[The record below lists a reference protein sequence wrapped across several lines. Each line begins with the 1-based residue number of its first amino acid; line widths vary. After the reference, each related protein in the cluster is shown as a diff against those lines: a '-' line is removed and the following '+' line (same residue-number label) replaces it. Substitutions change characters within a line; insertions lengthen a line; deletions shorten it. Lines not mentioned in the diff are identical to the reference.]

1 LAILN
6 GTSADDSIIGTAG
19 DDTIEGLGGNDSLQG
34 LDGNDILRGGDEI
47 DNLSGGDGDDRLEG
61 GAGIDYL
68 YDGYGNDI
76 VDGGEG
82 DDHISNTSSAGD
94 DVLIGGAGNDYF
106 GINHIENGDHVEVDG
121 GTGNDW
127 VWLFDSYANEHVL
140 AMGSGDDR
148 VTLTVLRGSTRMT
161 LGEGRDVVEL
171 HEYFGSSLGQG
182 SAVITDFVP
191 GDLGDRVELLELIPR
206 YFTGW
211 DHALNPF
218 STGHARLLQNGA
230 NTLLQF
236 DLNGGGDNWVTALT
250 FENASAAD
258 FTGYNLD
265 GYPPNG
271 TLPAGQ
277 NLIGTGDVD
286 TLSGSAGADEIGGQG
301 GDDVLRGG
309 AGNDRIDG
317 GGGHDDLFGQI
328 GNDELHGGDGDD
340 ELDGG
345 YGADLIYGEAGNDYI
360 NSIRGADVL
369 DGGDGNDNI
378 AINRGS
384 LTIETVTASGGAGD
398 DGFVLYAWTSST
410 FNVDAGSGD
419 DVIYVSVMSGLAN
432 LTLGQGADRLVLD
445 GTSAGYLAEYGSI
458 VVSDFAP
465 SAGDVVDLTEFA
477 SGAFFSWDGSANPFG
492 AGFMRLVQGGGD
504 TLLQIDINGTNSSWR
519 TIVTFQNVAAGAFT
533 AASFSGFAPD
543 GSPTPGLVLTGT
555 DYNDSLSGSG
565 GGDMI
570 DGLDGHDSIKGL
582 AGADQIDGG
591 PGRDSLYGGTGDD
604 ILKGGDG
611 DDYLTGEAGDDLML
625 AGEGDDQVQDD
636 YGSDIVL
643 AGAGNDRLTLQ
654 RFTSWGDTVA
664 MLGEEG
670 DDTLWLAQY
679 AITYSTVDMGSGN
692 DTVTLGP
699 TLGTLRLTLGSGAD
713 TIVVADH
720 GWDYHG
726 AADIIDFT
734 PGEDVIVMDHFFGA
748 FLQGWDPATNPFETG
763 FARLVESGSDTILQ
777 FDRNGGGD
785 AYVTWFSLLGVSP
798 HSLGVSSIG
807 YAVPPHRYG
816 GDGDETFTYV
826 SPAALAGVRFDGG
839 GGTDR
844 LVLDGQFGGGVVFA
858 PGTLLKM
865 ERIELV
871 SAPQGSLNG
880 YDIILANGNLGAGS
894 QLVVSGVGLGA
905 GETLRFD
912 AGAVTNARVS
922 VTAGAG
928 DDSLFG
934 GSGDD
939 SLAGGGG
946 TDILRG
952 NGGNDTL
959 DGGAGADAMA
969 GGLGNDLYFVDDAG
983 DVVTEAA
990 AAGTDE
996 VRASI
1001 AAYSLVGANVENL
1014 SAGSDI
1020 AHDFR
1025 GNSGNN
1031 VITGGSGNDVLRL
1044 HDGGNDIVNAGA
1056 GNDSLFFIGTLS
1068 AGDLVNGGSGTD
1080 TLVLQG
1086 NYAGGLTLGVN
1097 VTQIENISILG
1108 GGNTAFGDPGTNRY
1122 DYVLTTHNSNFAAGV
1137 QARINGAALLEG
1149 EDFTFNGSAET
1160 NASFVVYGGKG
1171 KDTLTGG
1178 LGNDIFFYAEERFA
1192 SGDTVNGGPGYD
1204 GMFLRGN
1211 YTIDFNAPGYTG
1223 LFTNIE
1229 NLTLTSATDERYAR
1243 GGGTDFDY
1251 NLVLSDAIV
1260 KPGETLTVSG
1270 TILMASETMNLDA
1283 SQETDGL
1290 LRIFGGKASDIL
1302 KGGGQSDLIHGNLG
1316 ADTLTGNGGADT
1328 FRYQATAE
1336 STAGSVDQIT
1346 DFAAGTDKI
1355 ELTRIDADT
1364 LTAGDQAFTWI
1375 GANAFGGSAG
1385 QLRAYQNGS
1394 SWFVEGDANGD
1405 GIADL
1410 VIQLNVTGGPLTQ
1423 NDFLL

>member
-1 LAILN
+1 MATLN
-6 GTSADDSIIGTAG
+6 GTPANDNITGTTG
-19 DDTIEGLGGNDSLQG
+19 DDTIEGLGGNDWLEG
-34 LDGNDILRGGDEI
+34 GDGNDILRGGGEI

-61 GAGIDYL
+61 GDGIDYL

-76 VDGGEG
+76 AEGGEG
-82 DDHISNTSSAGD
+82 DDHFSNTFTAGD
-94 DVLIGGAGNDYF
+94 DVLIGGGGNDYF
-106 GINHIENGDHVEVDG
+106 GIDHIETGDHVEVDG
-121 GTGNDW
+121 GTGDDR
-127 VWLFDSYANEHVL
+127 VWLFDSFANEHVL

-148 VTLTVLRGSTRMT
+148 VTLTVVRGSTRMT

-182 SAVITDFVP
+182 GSVAIADFVP
-191 GDLGDRVELLELIPR
+191 GDAGDRVELIELIPR

-218 STGHARLLQNGA
+218 STGHARLLQSGA

-250 FENASAAD
+250 FENVQAAD
-258 FTGYNLD
+258 FTAYNLD

-277 NLIGTGDVD
+277 NMVGTADVD
-286 TLSGSAGADEIGGQG
+286 TLYGSGGADQMDGQG
-301 GDDVLRGG
+301 GNDVLRGG

-317 GGGHDDLFGQI
+317 GIGHDDLFGQI

-345 YGADLIYGEAGNDYI
+345 YGADLVYGEAGNDYI
-360 NSIRGADVL
+360 SSVRGADIL
-369 DGGDGNDNI
+369 DGGDGNDNFY
-378 AINRGS
+378 INRGS
-384 LTIETVTASGGAGD
+384 LTLETVTASGGAGN
-398 DGFVLYAWTSST
+398 DGFTLYAWTSST
-410 FNVDAGSGD
+410 FNVDAGGGD
-419 DVIYVSVMSGLAN
+419 DVIYVSIMAGLAN

-445 GTSAGYLAEYGSI
+445 GTSAGYLAGIGSI
-458 VVSDFAP
+458 VVSDFSP
-465 SAGDVVDLTEFA
+465 SAGDSVDLTGFA
-477 SGAFFSWDGSANPFG
+477 SGAFASWDGSDNPFG
-492 AGFMRLVQGGGD
+492 AGFMRLVQNGGD
-504 TLLQIDINGTNSSWR
+504 TLLQIDVNGTNSSWR
-519 TIVTFQNVAAGAFT
+519 TLVTFQNASAGAFT

-555 DYNDSLSGSG
+555 QLNDDLSGSN
-565 GGDMI
+565 GGDTI
-570 DGLDGHDSIKGL
+570 DGLDGHDSIYGR

-591 PGRDSLYGGTGDD
+591 LGRDFLYGGTGDD
-604 ILKGGDG
+604 ILKGGEG
-611 DDYLTGEAGDDLML
+611 DDYLTGEAGDDLL
-625 AGEGDDQVQDD
+625 LTGEGDDQVQDD

-654 RFTSWGDTVA
+654 RITSWGDTVA
-664 MLGEEG
+664 ILAEEG
-670 DDTLWLAQY
+670 DDTLWLSQY
-679 AITYSTVDMGSGN
+679 ALTYSTVDMGSGN

-713 TIVVADH
+713 TVVVADH
-720 GWDYHG
+720 GFDSRG
-726 AADIIDFT
+726 DAVIVDFT
-734 PGEDVIVMDHFFGA
+734 PGEDVIDMEHFFSA

-763 FARLVESGSDTILQ
+763 FARLVESGSDTIVQ

-785 AYVTWFSLLGVSP
+785 NYVAWFSLLGVSP

-826 SPAALAGVRFDGG
+826 SPAALAGVKFDGG

-844 LVLDGQFGGGVVFA
+844 LVLDGLFGGVVFA
-858 PGTLLKM
+858 PGTLLRM

-871 SAPQGSLNG
+871 SAPQGGLNG
-880 YDIILANGNLGAGS
+880 YDIALADGNLGAGS
-894 QLVVSGVGLGA
+894 QLIVSGADLRS

-934 GSGDD
+934 GGGDD
-939 SLAGGGG
+939 SLAAGGGS
-946 TDILRG
+946 DILRG
-952 NGGNDTL
+952 NGGNDSL
-959 DGGAGADAMA
+959 DGGAGADDMA
-969 GGLGNDLYFVDDAG
+969 GGLGNDLYFVDNAG

-1001 AAYSLVGANVENL
+1001 AAYSLVGSNIENL

-1025 GNSGNN
+1025 GNAGNN
-1031 VITGGSGNDVLRL
+1031 VITGGAGNDVLRL
-1044 HDGGNDIVNAGA
+1044 HDGGNDTVNAGA
-1056 GNDSLFFIGTLS
+1056 GNDSLFFIAALS
-1068 AGDLVNGGSGTD
+1068 AGDLVNGGTGTD

-1097 VTQIENISILG
+1097 VTQIENISILAG
-1108 GGNTAFGDPGTNRY
+1108 SNTAFGEPGTNRY

-1192 SGDTVNGGPGYD
+1192 SGDTVNGGAGY
-1204 GMFLRGN
+1204 
-1211 YTIDFNAPGYTG
+1211 
-1223 LFTNIE
+1223 
-1229 NLTLTSATDERYAR
+1229 
-1243 GGGTDFDY
+1243 
-1251 NLVLSDAIV
+1251 
-1260 KPGETLTVSG
+1260 
-1270 TILMASETMNLDA
+1270 
-1283 SQETDGL
+1283 
-1290 LRIFGGKASDIL
+1290 
-1302 KGGGQSDLIHGNLG
+1302 
-1316 ADTLTGNGGADT
+1316 
-1328 FRYQATAE
+1328 
-1336 STAGSVDQIT
+1336 
-1346 DFAAGTDKI
+1346 
-1355 ELTRIDADT
+1355 
-1364 LTAGDQAFTWI
+1364 
-1375 GANAFGGSAG
+1375 
-1385 QLRAYQNGS
+1385 
-1394 SWFVEGDANGD
+1394 
-1405 GIADL
+1405 
-1410 VIQLNVTGGPLTQ
+1410 
-1423 NDFLL
+1423 